1 MITTPAVSGEPG
13 QTPDRIRH
21 DRIDKA
27 GSVTLRSGGGACTAS
42 ASRPLS
48 RAGLSGADG
57 YGTLWSLYR
66 RPRAALVE
74 LAMLLEQPRDTGGQ
88 LRAIGQVARALVP
101 ACSV

>member
-48 RAGLSGADG
+48 GLG
-57 YGTLWSLYR
+57 
-66 RPRAALVE
+66 
-74 LAMLLEQPRDTGGQ
+74 
-88 LRAIGQVARALVP
+88 
-101 ACSV
+101 

>member
-48 RAGLSGADG
+48 RAGLSGAGG

-66 RPRAALVE
+66 RP
-74 LAMLLEQPRDTGGQ
+74 G
-88 LRAIGQVARALVP
+88 LRWSNWRCCWSNHVIQADSSGRSAR
-101 ACSV
+101 